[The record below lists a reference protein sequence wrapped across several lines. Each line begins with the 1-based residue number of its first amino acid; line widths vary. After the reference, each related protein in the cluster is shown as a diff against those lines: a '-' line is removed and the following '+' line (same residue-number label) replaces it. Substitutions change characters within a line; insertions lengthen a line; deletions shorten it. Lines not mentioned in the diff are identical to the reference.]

1 MRSSVIRFLSVMIAA
16 FVFLGLASEGF
27 GQGKGKGNSGGNKG
41 GSSSSQGKS
50 GSSKSDGGLWDGGDD
65 KGGKGK
71 KNASRSS
78 GGSDNRYKGL
88 SKKLGMSQDEV
99 RDWYESERKRNP
111 DLNYGR
117 FVAANMI
124 AKNRDGI
131 SANRILDGLRD
142 GNSIGQTL
150 QRAGWSEK
158 RIEEERRRLR
168 KVMKDEGYDDYEDRD
183 DDWIFRRR

>member
-1 MRSSVIRFLSVMIAA
+1 LAGG
-16 FVFLGLASEGF
+16 VFLALASDGF
-27 GQGKGKGNSGGNKG
+27 GQGKGKGNSGANKG
-41 GSSSSQGKS
+41 SSSSSQGKS
-50 GSSKSDGGLWDGGDD
+50 GNSGKSDPELWSGSDD
-65 KGGKGK
+65 KSGKGK
-71 KNASRSS
+71 NGAASS

-99 RDWYESERKRNP
+99 RNWYESERKRNP

-131 SANRILDGLRD
+131 SANRILDGLRNGD
-142 GNSIGQTL
+142 SIGQTL
-150 QRAGWSEK
+150 QREGWSERRIEDERK
-158 RIEEERRRLR
+158 RI
-168 KVMKDEGYDDYEDRD
+168 KKMMKDEGYDDYKDRD